1 MTEHE
6 ERHFSPE
13 VVAAE
18 RAAFERK
25 NAVITAKHEQLE
37 KVVAPVLNH
46 IAEEAAEAAKNPAHQ
61 AFLAEQ
67 HGHTHDQPET
77 TAGKEHSQA
86 VPPQLAGNPTPQP
99 IDRHEL
105 HDDNAPQL
113 KPQGSSLRSDN

>member
-1 MTEHE
+1 MTEH

-67 HGHTHDQPET
+67 HGHTNDHPAK
-77 TAGKEHSQA
+77 TAGKERPQA
-86 VPPQLAGNPTPQP
+86 VPPQLAGNPAPQP